1 MAWGNFI
8 LDKGFDLAPG
18 GAVTKFRAVKL
29 TGNTE
34 EVSAVTANTDLI
46 IGFAQFGVTTAE
58 QARGKGASVRVIG
71 VSEAEATGAIAI
83 GALVTL
89 EADGRV
95 SNYVAASGK
104 RIVGRCVGS
113 PSTNAGDRIA
123 LLVNVHGGVA

>member
-1 MAWGNFI
+1 MAWGNF
-8 LDKGFDLAPG
+8 LYDKGFDLPAG

-34 EVSAVTANTDLI
+34 EVSAVTGIADMI
-46 IGFAQFGVTTAE
+46 IGFVQFGVAATE
-58 QARGKGASVRVIG
+58 QARGKGASVRVMG
-71 VSEAEATGAIAI
+71 VTEAEAAVAIAV
-83 GALVTL
+83 GAQVTL

-113 PSTNAGDRIA
+113 PATTAGDRIS
-123 LLVNVHGGVA
+123 LLINVFGVLA